1 MGGAAFDGSGGPLVR
16 ETLRR
21 LSQMKGLLTV
31 MAVAYLAP
39 MVLMLSLVAVDFPGI
54 RELQLRTQ
62 AGVLQAG
69 PIPTIGR
76 LLGEGRLL
84 AAIAFT
90 FAWNFGVAAC
100 IGSIAIGVLFPLP
113 PLIGSLRG
121 FLVGLV
127 FAGQLDL
134 FSPHGIVMVGTF
146 LLEIGAYVLA
156 GALGMR
162 LGLSLLSQRRDT
174 PPIRDRIRELLEDFR
189 LVFPLVALLLLLG
202 AVWENT
208 GLFLLARLP

>member
-1 MGGAAFDGSGGPLVR
+1 MS

-21 LSQMKGLLTV
+21 LSQMRGLLAV

-39 MVLMLSLVAVDFPGI
+39 VVLMVSLVAADIPGM
-54 RELQLRTQ
+54 RELQMKVQ

-69 PIPTIGR
+69 PIPTLAR
-76 LLGEGRLL
+76 FLGEGRLL
-84 AAIAFT
+84 AAIALT

-113 PLIGSLRG
+113 PLIAVLRG
-121 FLVGLV
+121 FLIGLV
-127 FAGQLDL
+127 FADRLT
-134 FSPHGIVMVGTF
+134 FTFPHALVMGGTF

-162 LGLSLLSQRRDT
+162 LGLTLLPHRGKG
-174 PPIRDRIRELLEDFR
+174 PPFRDRIPDLLADFR
-189 LVFPLVALLLLLG
+189 LLLPLVAVLLVLG
-202 AVWENT
+202 AIWENA
-208 GLFLLARLP
+208 GLFLLRRLP

>member
-1 MGGAAFDGSGGPLVR
+1 MSDMLHRLGGMR
-16 ETLRR
+16 
-21 LSQMKGLLTV
+21 GLLLV

-39 MVLMLSLVAVDFPGI
+39 MVLMVSLVAADVPGI

-62 AGVLQAG
+62 STVLQAG

-76 LLGEGRLL
+76 LFGEGRLL
-84 AAIAFT
+84 AAIALT

-100 IGSIAIGVLFPLP
+100 LGSIVVGVLFILP

-121 FLVGLV
+121 FLIGLI

-134 FSPHGIVMVGTF
+134 FSPHGIVMAGTF
-146 LLEIGAYVLA
+146 FLEIGAYVLA

-162 LGLSLLSQRRDT
+162 LGLALFPQRRDT
-174 PPIRDRIRELLEDFR
+174 FPFRDRIRELFGDFR
-189 LVFPLVALLLLLG
+189 RIFPLVAVLLLLG
-202 AVWENT
+202 AVWENI
-208 GLFLLARLP
+208 GLFLLARMR